1 MTNGNLMR
9 PAASRIERGDDEATL
24 MLPTRAAAR
33 YFQGWDYLEF
43 WVGNARAFAGWL
55 ASAFD
60 FRIVAYAGP
69 ETGSPDRASYV
80 LEQGAVRLL
89 VSAALGPASPIAD
102 HVRAHGDGVRD
113 LAIGVSSAAAAYDAA
128 LARGAVGVSPPTVE
142 QDDAGK
148 VVRATIALY
157 GDTQHTFVE
166 RSAYSGRFLPGY
178 REGVDLVPPSSSG
191 PLVGLRAVDHVVAN
205 VYRGSLDRWV
215 DFYQH
220 TLGFEQL
227 VHFDDAQI
235 STPYSALMST
245 VVWDGSRVVLPI
257 NEPAD
262 GARKSQIQE
271 YLECYGSPGV
281 QHIALLTDDI
291 VASVTALRQ
300 RGVRFLTVPDTY
312 YEDARRRLAGLDL
325 PWDGLQQLGILVDR
339 DPDGY
344 LLQIFTENV
353 SDRPT
358 VFFEIIQREGAR
370 GFGAGNFKALFEAIE
385 RAQERRGHL

>member
-1 MTNGNLMR
+1 MTPQNLIR
-9 PAASRIERGDDEATL
+9 PARSDFAEDAT
-24 MLPTRAAAR
+24 MKLPTRAPAR

-43 WVGNARAFAGWL
+43 WVGNARAFSGWL
-55 ASAFD
+55 ASAFG
-60 FRIVAYAGP
+60 FEIVAYSGP
-69 ETGSPDRASYV
+69 ETGSADRASYL
-80 LEQGAVRLL
+80 LEQGPIRLL
-89 VSAALGPASPIAD
+89 VCAALGPASPIAD

-113 LAIGVSSAAAAYDAA
+113 LAIRVTSVSAAYDAA
-128 LARGAVGVSPPTVE
+128 LARGAVGVNPPWIAE
-142 QDDAGK
+142 DDSGK

-166 RSAYSGRFLPGY
+166 RSAYMGRFLPGFSADP
-178 REGVDLVPPSSSG
+178 GLLPPRAGG
-191 PLVGLRAVDHVVAN
+191 PAVGLRLIDHVVAN
-205 VYRGSLDRWV
+205 VYRGSLERWV
-215 DFYQH
+215 GFYRQ

-235 STPYSALMST
+235 STQYSALMST

-262 GARKSQIQE
+262 GPRKSQIQE

-281 QHIALLTDDI
+281 QHIALATDDI
-291 VASVTALRQ
+291 VASVTALRE

-312 YEDARRRLAGLDL
+312 YEDARARLAGIDV
-325 PWDGLQQLGILVDR
+325 PWDALQALGVLVDR
-339 DPDGY
+339 DHDGY

-358 VFFEIIQREGAR
+358 VFFEIIQREGAK